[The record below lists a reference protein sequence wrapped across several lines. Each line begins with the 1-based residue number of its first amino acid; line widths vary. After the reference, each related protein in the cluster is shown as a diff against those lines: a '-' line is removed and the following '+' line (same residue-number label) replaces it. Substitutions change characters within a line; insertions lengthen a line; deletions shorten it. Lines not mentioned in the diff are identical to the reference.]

1 MSASVIPLAKARTP
15 NPVRPL
21 VLICDDEDLVLDI
34 LDHHLSKEGY
44 EVVRAQDGSAALAC
58 IAERLPAAVI
68 LAIMLPDMCG
78 IEALRRIRETPDRRH
93 VPVMILTYRDAEGD
107 VVEALKL
114 GASDYLTKPFMI
126 GEVLERVSK
135 LITPFEHPLES
146 LLEDLAA

>member
-1 MSASVIPLAKARTP
+1 MSASVIPLAEARSPKT
-15 NPVRPL
+15 VRPL
-21 VLICDDEDLVLDI
+21 VLICDDEELVLDI
-34 LDHHLSKEGY
+34 LDHHLSNEGY
-44 EVVRAQDGSAALAC
+44 EVVRAEDGSAALAC
-58 IAERLPAAVI
+58 IAERLPAVVI

-93 VPVMILTYRDAEGD
+93 VPVMILTYRDSEGD